1 MKKTPDVY
9 IDVGPKYYCCKS
21 TTNYT
26 MSYWNDFKYM
36 VIYYNNLENKHK
48 LQRVYIYFSKVSWVD
63 KLLSLFLVYVCW
75 GSLYKFGNQIC

>member
-26 MSYWNDFKYM
+26 LPYWNDFKYM
-36 VIYYNNLENKHK
+36 VIAYSYLKNNKK
-48 LQRVYIYFSKVSWVD
+48 LQRVCIYYLKVGRVVA
-63 KLLSLFLVYVCW
+63 LF
-75 GSLYKFGNQIC
+75 GICMLGQFT